1 MSFKDYE
8 YKRPNIEEL
17 KEKFTVALEKFDN
30 AKTAEEQKQVIH
42 SINEI
47 RKRFWYNGESLLHSS
62 FCRYDRCFL

>member
-30 AKTAEEQKQVIH
+30 AKTAEEQNKLFIQLTKFATILVQWGIFVTFVIL
-42 SINEI
+42 SI
-47 RKRFWYNGESLLHSS
+47 RQMLL
-62 FCRYDRCFL
+62 

>member
-30 AKTAEEQKQVIH
+30 AKTVEEQKQVIH

-47 RKRFWYNGESLLHSS
+47 RNDFWYNGKPLLHSP
-62 FCRYDRCFL
+62 FC

>member
-30 AKTAEEQKQVIH
+30 AKTVEEQNKSFIQLMRFATILVQWETFVTFAILL
-42 SINEI
+42 I
-47 RKRFWYNGESLLHSS
+47 RRILL
-62 FCRYDRCFL
+62 